1 MKLLN
6 GQRALI
12 TGAGSGIGKV
22 MAQHFEKAGARIW
35 ICDADTNNLEQSLKE
50 NPDWNGTPCDV
61 SEEAQVDQLFKEISD
76 SFGGLEIL
84 VNNAGI
90 AGPTAP
96 VEEIDPDEWRRSIGV
111 NLNGAFY
118 CTRLATPLLKNSQKA
133 SIINISSVAGRLGF
147 ARRLPYASTKWAMI
161 GFTESLAKELGPSG
175 IRVNALL
182 PGIVEGPRIEGV
194 FQARAESEGV
204 PYEEV
209 RDRVLNN
216 VSMKRM
222 VSAGDVA
229 EMAVFLCSEAGK
241 NISGQSISVCG
252 NVENL

>member
-1 MKLLN
+1 MKLLD
-6 GQRALI
+6 GQRALV

-61 SEEAQVDQLFKEISD
+61 SDENQVGQLFKEMSG

-96 VEEIDPDEWRRSIGV
+96 VEEIDPDEWRRSVGV

-118 CTRLATPLLKNSQKA
+118 CTRLATPLLKNSPKA
-133 SIINISSVAGRLGF
+133 SIINISSVAGRLSF
-147 ARRLPYASTKWAMI
+147 ARRLPVCLHQMGHDRFHRKPCQRTRTLGNSSQRVAS
-161 GFTESLAKELGPSG
+161 
-175 IRVNALL
+175 RN
-182 PGIVEGPRIEGV
+182 R
-194 FQARAESEGV
+194 
-204 PYEEV
+204 
-209 RDRVLNN
+209 
-216 VSMKRM
+216 
-222 VSAGDVA
+222 
-229 EMAVFLCSEAGK
+229 
-241 NISGQSISVCG
+241 
-252 NVENL
+252 